1 MNAMSSMPAGP
12 TVATPAKVAVGQAL
26 ETMLSTF
33 DSNLGMSRRLKRPRA
48 LMYVTA
54 LFVALLLVWAAVSPV
69 DRVVRTEGRVIPSG
83 KAQLVQHLE
92 GGIVSRVFV
101 REGDAV
107 ERGANLV
114 AVADLMANSTRSEK
128 QARLTGLQAKIARL
142 KAEAEGGARFA
153 PPGGAKADSAEVR
166 NEAEAFAA
174 RQARLQQSLRV
185 LQEQAAQ
192 KRQEMAEQDA
202 RRRGLSSELEV
213 ARQQLALVNTMIAR
227 NAASQLELL
236 EARGRVERLVTQVR
250 ESETALP
257 RLSSAA
263 QELQARIAEVSAQ
276 FRSDSRT
283 ALSDATVEL
292 RRLEE
297 DVKTDEDRV
306 RRTVITSPVA
316 GTVNKVF
323 ANTVGGVVKPGET
336 LLELT
341 PADETIIIETRASPV
356 ERGNLVLGLDAAVR
370 VAAFDYTVFGTLK
383 ARVAEIS
390 ADSLVDERGE
400 RYFRVVLKVDADGL
414 RAFGQKLGPGMNV
427 SADVITGRRTILQY
441 LLSPIR
447 GLQSN
452 AFRERK

>member
-1 MNAMSSMPAGP
+1 MSSGQAASPA
-12 TVATPAKVAVGQAL
+12 AKVAVGEAL

-33 DSNLGMSRRLKRPRA
+33 DRHLGTSRRLKRPRA
-48 LMYVTA
+48 LMYATA
-54 LFVALLLVWAAVSPV
+54 LLALLLLVWAAVSPV

-83 KAQLVQHLE
+83 KAQMVQHLE

-101 REGDAV
+101 REGDTV
-107 ERGANLV
+107 ERGASLV

-142 KAEAEGGARFA
+142 KTEAEGGARFA
-153 PPGGAKADSAEVR
+153 PPSGVKAGSAEVR

-192 KRQEMAEQDA
+192 KRQEMAELDA
-202 RRRGLSSELEV
+202 RRRGLGSELEV
-213 ARQQLALVNTMIAR
+213 ARQQLALVSTMIAR

-257 RLSSAA
+257 RLSSAV
-263 QELQARIAEVSAQ
+263 QELQARIAEVGAQ

-297 DVKTDEDRV
+297 DLKTDEDRV

-356 ERGNLVLGLDAAVR
+356 ERGSLVLGLEAAVR

-400 RYFRVVLKVDADGL
+400 RYFRVVLKVEPDML
-414 RAFGQKLGPGMNV
+414 RWFGQKLGPGMSV
-427 SADVITGRRTILQY
+427 SADVITGRRTVLQY

>member
-1 MNAMSSMPAGP
+1 MSAISSGQAASPA
-12 TVATPAKVAVGQAL
+12 AKVAVGEAL

-33 DSNLGMSRRLKRPRA
+33 DRHLGMSRRLRRPRA
-48 LMYVTA
+48 LMYATA
-54 LFVALLLVWAAVSPV
+54 LLAVLLLVWAAVSPV

-101 REGDAV
+101 REGDTV
-107 ERGANLV
+107 ERGASLV

-128 QARLTGLQAKIARL
+128 RARLTGLQAKIARL
-142 KAEAEGGARFA
+142 KTEAEGGARFA
-153 PPGGAKADSAEVR
+153 PPSGAKAGSTEVR

-202 RRRGLSSELEV
+202 RRRGLGSELEV

-257 RLSSAA
+257 RLSSAV

-297 DVKTDEDRV
+297 DLKTDEDRV
-306 RRTVITSPVA
+306 RRTVITAPVA

-356 ERGNLVLGLDAAVR
+356 ERGNLVLGLEAAVR

-383 ARVAEIS
+383 ARVSEIS

-400 RYFRVVLKVDADGL
+400 RYFRVVLKVEPEVL
-414 RAFGQKLGPGMNV
+414 RWFGQKLGPGMSV
-427 SADVITGRRTILQY
+427 SADVITGRRTVLQY

>member
-1 MNAMSSMPAGP
+1 MSAISSGQAASPA
-12 TVATPAKVAVGQAL
+12 AKVAVGEAL

-33 DSNLGMSRRLKRPRA
+33 DGNLGMSRRLKRPRA
-48 LMYVTA
+48 LMYATA
-54 LFVALLLVWAAVSPV
+54 LLAVLLLVWAAVSPV

-83 KAQLVQHLE
+83 KAQMVQHLE

-101 REGDAV
+101 REGDTV
-107 ERGANLV
+107 ERGASLV

-142 KAEAEGGARFA
+142 KTEAEGGARFA
-153 PPGGAKADSAEVR
+153 PPIGVKAGSAEVR

-192 KRQEMAEQDA
+192 KRQEMAELDA
-202 RRRGLSSELEV
+202 RRRGLGSELEV
-213 ARQQLALVNTMIAR
+213 ARQQLALVSTMIAR

-257 RLSSAA
+257 RLSSAV

-297 DVKTDEDRV
+297 DFKTDEDRV
-306 RRTVITSPVA
+306 RRTVITSPMA

-356 ERGNLVLGLDAAVR
+356 ERGSLVLGLEAAVR

-400 RYFRVVLKVDADGL
+400 RYFRVVLKVEPDML
-414 RAFGQKLGPGMNV
+414 RWFGQKLGPGMSV
-427 SADVITGRRTILQY
+427 SADVITGRRTVLQY